1 MTYSAIEFEDRDV
14 KEELVGFKSIEWK
27 SRRIYRSQDEN

>member
-1 MTYSAIEFEDRDV
+1 MLVDTLFAPMTYSAIEFEDRDV

-27 SRRIYRSQDEN
+27 S